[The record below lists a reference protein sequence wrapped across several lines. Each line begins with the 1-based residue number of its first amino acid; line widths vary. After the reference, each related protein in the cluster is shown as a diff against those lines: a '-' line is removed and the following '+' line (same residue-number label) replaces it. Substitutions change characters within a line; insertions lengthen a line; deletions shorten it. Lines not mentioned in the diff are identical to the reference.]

1 VSSDQILTAL
11 KKPYLSQ
18 LAQRAQTRAI
28 TIQDL
33 RSIVTHIWLTP
44 EDFEVLISNQTIS
57 SDILC
62 QFYLDF
68 HERYDV
74 DNRLSDIKEKI
85 SDYLNS
91 HSCLTRVGFKMLI
104 ERSNGTN
111 LSYFLDEFN
120 KIPRYLSIIDLINDL
135 SQSGL
140 ISTSELLLLTKQEII
155 IKKSSLIK
163 HFQRISFIRKHDA
176 DLLAQMS
183 LIIREDELI
192 EFLTNRTRQIQ
203 DEYIKCILNTQE
215 RRDFIEQTKKLS
227 SVSIHR
233 ENIFV

>member
-1 VSSDQILTAL
+1 MSSDQILTAL

-91 HSCLTRVGFKMLI
+91 QDR
-104 ERSNGTN
+104 
-111 LSYFLDEFN
+111 
-120 KIPRYLSIIDLINDL
+120 
-135 SQSGL
+135 
-140 ISTSELLLLTKQEII
+140 
-155 IKKSSLIK
+155 KS
-163 HFQRISFIRKHDA
+163 
-176 DLLAQMS
+176 
-183 LIIREDELI
+183 
-192 EFLTNRTRQIQ
+192 
-203 DEYIKCILNTQE
+203 
-215 RRDFIEQTKKLS
+215 
-227 SVSIHR
+227 V
-233 ENIFV
+233 V